1 MIPLS
6 RESDVLQLCGTLLLE
21 WAKQHGAKI
30 SSSIQVQQ
38 SSSGGRGLYATQD
51 IPANTELITIDP
63 ISLAIG
69 HAAIGNGIRC
79 RDAKHGQIVAVGIH
93 N

>member
-1 MIPLS
+1 MPYNYC
-6 RESDVLQLCGTLLLE
+6 VGTLLFE

-51 IPANTELITIDP
+51 IPANTELITIP
-63 ISLAIG
+63 YHLQLGVRQLAMGSDIEMQEPWPN
-69 HAAIGNGIRC
+69 HCRGNT
-79 RDAKHGQIVAVGIH
+79 
-93 N
+93 

>member
-1 MIPLS
+1 M
-6 RESDVLQLCGTLLLE
+6 GKT
-21 WAKQHGAKI
+21 AGAKI
-30 SSSIQVQQ
+30 SSIQVQSSQ
-38 SSSGGRGLYATQD
+38 STTYGSVGRGLYATQD

-69 HAAIGNGIRC
+69 RTAIGNGIRY
-79 RDAKHGQIVAVGIH
+79 RDANHGQIIAVRIH